1 MVLIKRGAIVEAEKS
16 FPSQIRVMN
25 FSEGSPYETLH
36 AYVSNAVSPFF
47 KSYIKETGK
56 AERLIFVPLFLRG
69 GGVVL
74 ILLFLSCLWICNL
87 FFFCRDGDKM
97 APTVEKKI
105 SELEMG
111 LLHLQQNIDIP
122 EINLPIHP
130 VVSAVIKKCSE
141 EGRKPK
147 VEDFG
152 DKVEDAQFLNA
163 LQSGVNRWIREIQK
177 VHVLQC

>member
-69 GGVVL
+69 GVVVL
-74 ILLFLSCLWICNL
+74 ILLFFIMSMDL
-87 FFFCRDGDKM
+87 
-97 APTVEKKI
+97 
-105 SELEMG
+105 
-111 LLHLQQNIDIP
+111 
-122 EINLPIHP
+122 
-130 VVSAVIKKCSE
+130 
-141 EGRKPK
+141 
-147 VEDFG
+147 
-152 DKVEDAQFLNA
+152 
-163 LQSGVNRWIREIQK
+163 
-177 VHVLQC
+177 

>member
-74 ILLFLSCLWICNL
+74 ILLFFIMSMDLYKFVL
-87 FFFCRDGDKM
+87 FLQRWRQDG
-97 APTVEKKI
+97 TNSGKK
-105 SELEMG
+105 
-111 LLHLQQNIDIP
+111 DIGAG
-122 EINLPIHP
+122 NG
-130 VVSAVIKKCSE
+130 AVAFTAE
-141 EGRKPK
+141 
-147 VEDFG
+147 
-152 DKVEDAQFLNA
+152 
-163 LQSGVNRWIREIQK
+163 
-177 VHVLQC
+177 H